1 MSKSTIV
8 IILTIVLLAVISIP
22 LFEWKEIDD
31 HKGNTWMD
39 LDNKKNSGLWLF
51 LQLLKDT
58 KGENNVAVVDKLKDL
73 EYDSLKS
80 NLTIIYSYNSSYDN
94 GVLDTFLAKHPSTDV
109 LLFNSPYKWYEDSIF
124 SLRISQTT
132 LAIDSNSF
140 TLYPLDREGM
150 YLDSMELTMYA
161 YDSVKY
167 WVNIIDRELEI
178 PYFIEFNPNE
188 DFIITKYD
196 EIIFGKYPDST
207 RSIYYH
213 TLPTLFINEYL
224 ATPTGKK
231 HFEYVISELDYDKYT
246 LLELPSYQ
254 YDAPDFEKN
263 YFQFI
268 FNNKGMKMAYLIFL
282 VSLILAFI
290 FKGKRKQKVV
300 PLIKEKK
307 NTSIEF
313 IQILADLHQSQDSPI
328 KLVRKMEKIFYYQ
341 MNQKYYI
348 PEKTENYAEKL
359 ATKSEIPLNKIK
371 FVLAWFEKAKTMSY
385 VNDQDISSIS
395 YELEKIF
402 NHQKNYRDGR
412 PI

>member
-1 MSKSTIV
+1 
-8 IILTIVLLAVISIP
+8 
-22 LFEWKEIDD
+22 
-31 HKGNTWMD
+31 
-39 LDNKKNSGLWLF
+39 
-51 LQLLKDT
+51 
-58 KGENNVAVVDKLKDL
+58 
-73 EYDSLKS
+73 
-80 NLTIIYSYNSSYDN
+80 
-94 GVLDTFLAKHPSTDV
+94 
-109 LLFNSPYKWYEDSIF
+109 
-124 SLRISQTT
+124 
-132 LAIDSNSF
+132 
-140 TLYPLDREGM
+140 
-150 YLDSMELTMYA
+150 
-161 YDSVKY
+161 
-167 WVNIIDRELEI
+167 
-178 PYFIEFNPNE
+178 
-188 DFIITKYD
+188 
-196 EIIFGKYPDST
+196 
-207 RSIYYH
+207 
-213 TLPTLFINEYL
+213 
-224 ATPTGKK
+224 
-231 HFEYVISELDYDKYT
+231 
-246 LLELPSYQ
+246 
-254 YDAPDFEKN
+254 
-263 YFQFI
+263 
-268 FNNKGMKMAYLIFL
+268 MAYLIFL

-402 NHQKNYRDGR
+402 NHQKNYKDGR